1 MRKREI
7 IKELE
12 LAKSRIDTIINGFNK
27 LDADYPKTMRHAQ
40 NTITFGTFEL
50 VDNIGK
56 VEVSIY
62 NYLKRKGW
70 K

>member
-12 LAKSRIDTIINGFNK
+12 LAKSRIDTIIDGFNN
-27 LDADYPKTMRHAQ
+27 LDVDNSETMRHAQ
-40 NTITFGTFEL
+40 TTITFITFEL
-50 VDNIGK
+50 IDNIGK